1 MSKISDYFYEV
12 ELKQQTPIVHFQYN
26 QKGVTLRAS
35 DFKPRF
41 DAFLYEKNDYD
52 LINKFDKNSSL
63 SYKLSIE
70 GDFKSF
76 DESETKECFQKL
88 YFANRIN
95 NNSRKKNRNG
105 NQQKIQEEK
114 GKKIMEMIFCE
125 VIVTLRFFSYDKSL
139 FKIFEKYLDEFL
151 CQTNFGLRQSK
162 GFGGFVKLGFQ
173 AKSFEEMYKNK
184 ELIFQDRNGDK
195 CQVLKYKGDIN
206 KSGGVHN
213 TIENVFEIISKEI
226 INYKNQ
232 KKRRCKNDDFFIEK
246 YNSKKNPNRDEI
258 DRKPCPIM
266 FKYIKPNL
274 YAVFKGKP
282 PKLDNKYWNDE
293 LGVRDY
299 LNNGKNKRIWQDI

>member
-41 DAFLYEKNDYD
+41 DAFLYEKDNNT
-52 LINKFDKNSSL
+52 LKKILNRTPQEIEEKKSL
-63 SYKLSIE
+63 PYKLSIE
-70 GDFKSF
+70 VNPKH
-76 DESETKECFQKL
+76 TKEIEITDSYKRL
-88 YFANRIN
+88 YFAK
-95 NNSRKKNRNG
+95 NSKNDEGTN
-105 NQQKIQEEK
+105 EEDVQIVK
-114 GKKIMEMIFCE
+114 MIFCE
-125 VIVTLRFFSYDKSL
+125 DIVTLRFFSYDKSL
-139 FKIFEKYLDEFL
+139 LKILEKYIDEFL

-162 GFGGFVKLGFQ
+162 GFGGFIRSGFNLRDFEGKFPKEKFKLIKF
-173 AKSFEEMYKNK
+173 NK
-184 ELIFQDRNGDK
+184 RIFDYSYAFKQIADNYNVPK
-195 CQVLKYKGDIN
+195 EKVFNNETKK
-206 KSGGVHN
+206 
-213 TIENVFEIISKEI
+213 IENKGCDFYIEE
-226 INYKNQ
+226 KNP
-232 KKRRCKNDDFFIEK
+232 E
-246 YNSKKNPNRDEI
+246 KNPNKDIIER
-258 DRKPCPIM
+258 RPSPIM

>member
-12 ELKQQTPIVHFQYN
+12 ELKQQTPIVHFQYD
-26 QKGVTLRAS
+26 QEGVTLRAS

-41 DAFLYEKNDYD
+41 DAFLYEK
-52 LINKFDKNSSL
+52 DKNTFNKILNRTPQDINEKESL
-63 SYKLSIE
+63 PYKLSIE
-70 GDFKSF
+70 AKLEPIDRIEIKDHF
-76 DESETKECFQKL
+76 EKL
-88 YFANRIN
+88 YFADIG
-95 NNSRKKNRNG
+95 KNETEKLKMVMTNT
-105 NQQKIQEEK
+105 KIK
-114 GKKIMEMIFCE
+114 LK
-125 VIVTLRFFSYDKSL
+125 FFSYNKSL
-139 FKIFEKYLDEFL
+139 LEILEKYLDEFL

-162 GFGGFVKLGFQ
+162 GFGSFVRLGFQ
-173 AKSFEEMYKNK
+173 AKSFEGMYKNK
-184 ELIFQDRNGDK
+184 ELIFQNRNGDK
-195 CQVLKYKGDIN
+195 CQVLKYLGDIN
-206 KSGGVHN
+206 NSKGVHN
-213 TIENVFEIISKEI
+213 TIKNVFEIISKEI

-232 KKRRCKNDDFFIEK
+232 KKRRCKNDDFFIEE
-246 YNSKKNPNRDEI
+246 YNSKKNPNGDKI